1 MFDPPWMKEYGTGR
15 PRPAKISLSFKDFL
29 HGGLDLGEKPTMF
42 NKLNNPCLAVH
53 ILMTGLREWAI
64 A

>member
-1 MFDPPWMKEYGTGR
+1 MR
-15 PRPAKISLSFKDFL
+15 
-29 HGGLDLGEKPTMF
+29 GGLDLGPKPTMF
-42 NKLNNPCLAVH
+42 NKLNNPCLTVH

>member
-1 MFDPPWMKEYGTGR
+1 MFYPPWMKDCGTVR
-15 PRPAKISLSFKDFL
+15 PRPAKFPLSIKGFL
-29 HGGLDLGEKPTMF
+29 LGGLEHGKKRTMF